1 VRSIQAIAL
10 LIGVILCCLVLLCPL
25 AIEPAPLSGE
35 IWLYQAIMNMHKG
48 LHLVPSLNGLPII
61 GENPVN
67 IILLALP
74 GLTDIFSL
82 RFINILFGC
91 IVVSAVFLMS
101 ISLWD
106 IKSGLVSGALT
117 MTSLGFILTHS
128 TINTWFIPCSLSI
141 IAFAVFSVAYI
152 KESPPWRYIPAYV
165 LVGISAITGGWSFL
179 AFFAF
184 SVIFLILLD
193 LSPKRFL
200 RVRAITGI
208 VIITLILASVYFTY
222 RILAGHALASSLFPD
237 LENTGMFSRLWTLV
251 KFSLPW
257 IFLVIP
263 AWIHTETISEQGIW
277 RTFLPA
283 KIAFVMGALILMF
296 SPDHHAGYAVVGIP
310 FFCMITGF
318 WMAHGFILPER
329 LQPIRSMVVLLT
341 ATILMGSAIAASAI
355 HPIRT
360 LSITVGEAV
369 PVVFFAG
376 AFLFMLYLVK
386 KQLTSAAIT
395 LCIGSVF
402 VLAWS
407 MGLMQ
412 LPGRTQEPLSAIKD
426 MTTYAP
432 LIVYRDDLTMRG
444 YIEHAGIRPIVV
456 GREAVPIGEI
466 AYLAAST
473 DDLDDLIEDLGSR
486 MHTELIS
493 SYDNGETFALIRLSL
508 PASVQ

>member
-1 VRSIQAIAL
+1 MRSIQSIAL
-10 LIGVILCCLVLLCPL
+10 LFGIILCSLILLCPP
-25 AIEPAPLSGE
+25 AIVPAPLSGE
-35 IWLYQAIMNMHKG
+35 IWLYQAIVDLHKG

-74 GLTDIFSL
+74 GFTDIFSL
-82 RFINILFGC
+82 RLVSLLFGC

-101 ISLWD
+101 TALWD
-106 IKSGLVSGALT
+106 MKSGLVSGALT
-117 MTSLGFILTHS
+117 MTSLGFVLTHS
-128 TINTWFIPCSLSI
+128 TINTWFIPCSLGI

-184 SVIFLILLD
+184 SVILLILLD
-193 LSPKRFL
+193 LSPKRL
-200 RVRAITGI
+200 LGIRAVTGI
-208 VIITLILASVYFTY
+208 VIITLILASVYLTY
-222 RILAGHALASSLFPD
+222 RIMAGHAVASSLFPD
-237 LENTGMFSRLWTLV
+237 LENTGMFSRLWALV

-257 IFLVIP
+257 LFLVIP

-296 SPDHHAGYAVVGIP
+296 SPDHRAGYAVLGIP
-310 FFCMITGF
+310 FFCMITGY
-318 WMAHGFILPER
+318 WMAHGFILPEK
-329 LQPIRSMVVLLT
+329 LQPIRTVVLLLT
-341 ATILMGSAIAASAI
+341 ATILMGSAIATSAI

-360 LSITVGEAV
+360 LSITVGEAI
-369 PVVFFAG
+369 PLVFFAG
-376 AFLFMLYLVK
+376 ALLFMLYLVK
-386 KQLTSAAIT
+386 KQFISATLT

-402 VLAWS
+402 VLVWS
-407 MGLMQ
+407 MALMQ
-412 LPGRTQEPLSAIKD
+412 LPARTQEPLSAIKD

-456 GREAVPIGEI
+456 GREVVPIGEI

-473 DDLDDLIEDLGSR
+473 DDLEDLIEDLGSR

-508 PASVQ
+508 PASVE